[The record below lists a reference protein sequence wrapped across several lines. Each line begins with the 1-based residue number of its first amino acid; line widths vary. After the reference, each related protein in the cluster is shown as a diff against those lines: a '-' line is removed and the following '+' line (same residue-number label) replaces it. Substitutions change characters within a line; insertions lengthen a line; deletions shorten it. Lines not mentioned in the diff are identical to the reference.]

1 MGHTISLLSGTVTQ
15 AAGSIRTGRGQLAKS
30 ATCHKYQPQV
40 KVGGTSPQSALNSG
54 STEQGRNRA
63 LRRES
68 VGMVVFKET
77 TPQEAHK
84 VLSWSCWF
92 KSGLWQTWAGGP
104 RSRVLSSV
112 QCGSAVALMGSAPCP
127 SISAHTYAPLAS
139 VPWPMHLT
147 VVAFRT

>member
-1 MGHTISLLSGTVTQ
+1 MRTGTTGHTISLLSGTVTQ

-54 STEQGRNRA
+54 TTEQGKNRA
-63 LRRES
+63 RRRES

-112 QCGSAVALMGSAPCP
+112 QCGSAVTLMGSAPVP
-127 SISAHTYAPLAS
+127 PFLPTPMLPLLLS
-139 VPWPMHLT
+139 HGRCT
-147 VVAFRT
+147 